1 MKIEAKGKRQ
11 KTKVKNN
18 FVESKGVL
26 SKIVFIL
33 LISLFLIPFLS
44 FSQDTIRKPKIGLVL
59 SGGGAKG
66 LAHIGVLKEIERA
79 GIKIDYIGGT
89 SMGAIVG
96 GLYACGYTANEL
108 DSIFSRT
115 NFDELIQDFV
125 PRGNKTFY
133 EKRNDE
139 IYALT
144 LPFQKLKLSVP
155 KALSKGLYNYNLL
168 SKLTHNQ
175 RHIRDFNKLS
185 IPFLCIGTN
194 IETGEEKIF
203 NEGSLPL
210 ALQAS
215 SAFPSL
221 FSPVEIDGNHYL
233 DGGITNNYPVE
244 EVIKMGADIIIGVD
258 VQDDL
263 KKNEDING
271 VTGIFAQ
278 MSNYQMLEKMRDK
291 KKLTTIYIKPDI
303 KGFSV
308 VSFNQGKEIV
318 KRGEM
323 AAHAQVNELLKLG
336 TNYKKNSIIKISE
349 DSLYIKR
356 IDINDIP
363 NYTRSYMLG
372 KLRIKA
378 GKKISYRD
386 LHNGINNLNAT
397 QNFSAINYN
406 IEEENGEDV
415 LKVNAQ
421 ENMLKTYLKLG
432 AHYDDLFKTSA
443 LVNIT
448 KKNLFFN
455 NDVLSFNTI
464 LGDNFRYNL
473 DYYYDNGY
481 HWSFGLK
488 SNFNQF
494 DKIAK
499 VDFKGNSLLNDLGIE
514 KLSINYNSVENQ
526 AYVQTIFA
534 QKFLVGA
541 GIEHQYMEIR
551 SANATAMRPYIDKS
565 NYLSL
570 IGFLKFDALNDRYF
584 PTKGWYIFGDF
595 QSVLSSSDYNND
607 FNKVTVLKADM
618 AIVQKVFK
626 KVALKL
632 QTEGGFTIGEKANH
646 IFDFVFGGYG
656 FQKFD
661 NIKPFYGYD
670 FLNLSGDSYVKASG
684 TVNYEFIKKNHV
696 NFSANYANI
705 GYKIFDSKEWITNPN
720 YSGYAVGYG
729 LETLIGPIEIK
740 HTWSPETHKN
750 YTWFTV
756 GFWF

>member
-1 MKIEAKGKRQ
+1 MR
-11 KTKVKNN
+11 
-18 FVESKGVL
+18 
-26 SKIVFIL
+26 
-33 LISLFLIPFLS
+33 LFLLSLLTLFFLNTS
-44 FSQDTIRKPKIGLVL
+44 AQDSIRKPKIGLVL

-79 GIKIDYIGGT
+79 GIKIDFIGGT

-96 GLYACGYTANEL
+96 GLYACGYTAHEL
-108 DSIFSRT
+108 DSIFSKT

-125 PRGNKTFY
+125 PRNNKTFY

-139 IYALT
+139 IYALI
-144 LPFQKLKLSVP
+144 LPFQKLRVSVP

-185 IPFLCIGTN
+185 IPFLCVATN

-203 NEGSLPL
+203 NAGSLPI

-221 FSPVEIDGNHYL
+221 FSPVEIDGEHYL
-233 DGGITNNYPVE
+233 DGGVSNNYPVE
-244 EVIKMGADIIIGVD
+244 EVIKMGANIIIGVD

-278 MSNYQMLEKMRDK
+278 MANYQMLEKMKDK
-291 KKLTTIYIKPDI
+291 KKLTNIYIKPDI

-323 AAHAQVNELLKLG
+323 AAHEQINELLKLS
-336 TNYKKNSIIKISE
+336 TNYIKTSSHKTIS

-356 IDINDIP
+356 IDINEIP
-363 NYTRSYMLG
+363 NYTRSYVLG
-372 KLRIKA
+372 KLRIKE
-378 GKKISYRD
+378 KSKTSYRD
-386 LHNGINNLNAT
+386 LHSGINNLNAT
-397 QNFSAINYN
+397 QNFSAINYKIVN
-406 IEEENGEDV
+406 EEGQDV
-415 LKVNAQ
+415 LQVNAQ
-421 ENMLKTYLKLG
+421 ENMLKTFLKLG

-443 LVNIT
+443 LINVT

-455 NDVLSFNTI
+455 NDVISFNTI

-481 HWSFGLK
+481 HWSFGVK

-494 DKIAK
+494 DKITK
-499 VDFKGNSLLNDLGIE
+499 VDFRGGNLLNQLGVE
-514 KLSINYNSVENQ
+514 KLNINYNSIENQ
-526 AYVQTIFA
+526 AYIQTIFA
-534 QKFLVGA
+534 QKFLSGA
-541 GIEHQYMEIR
+541 GIEHKYLEIT
-551 SANATAMRPYIDKS
+551 STDADGMLPYIDKS
-565 NYLSL
+565 NYFSL
-570 IGFLKFDALNDRYF
+570 IGFLKYDALNDKYF
-584 PTKGWYIFGDF
+584 PTKGWYFFGDF
-595 QSVLSSSDYNND
+595 QSVLNSSNYNND
-607 FNKVTVLKADM
+607 FNKLTILKADM
-618 AIVQKVFK
+618 AIVQRVFK

-632 QTEGGFTIGEKANH
+632 QTEGGFTIGERANH
-646 IFDFVFGGYG
+646 IFDFVLGGYG
-656 FQKFD
+656 FHKFD

-670 FLNLSGDSYVKASG
+670 FINLSGDSYVKASG
-684 TVNYEFIKKNHV
+684 TINYEFLKKNHI
-696 NFSANYANI
+696 NFSANYANV
-705 GYKIFDSKEWITNPN
+705 GDKIFDNKEWISNPN

-729 LETLIGPIEIK
+729 LETLIGPIEVK
-740 HTWSPETHKN
+740 HTWSPETHKS